1 MFVVL
6 VAIAPPV
13 DALCFR
19 GSLKHGPTKVQ
30 LSSPPPAC
38 RLCGTW
44 NALNYFVQTS
54 LYISSIAAT
63 PQDMHRE
70 VMVTV
75 ALFVPS

>member
-54 LYISSIAAT
+54 LYISSI
-63 PQDMHRE
+63 DMHRE

>member
-54 LYISSIAAT
+54 LYISSI
-63 PQDMHRE
+63 DMHRV
-70 VMVTV
+70 VMVSV